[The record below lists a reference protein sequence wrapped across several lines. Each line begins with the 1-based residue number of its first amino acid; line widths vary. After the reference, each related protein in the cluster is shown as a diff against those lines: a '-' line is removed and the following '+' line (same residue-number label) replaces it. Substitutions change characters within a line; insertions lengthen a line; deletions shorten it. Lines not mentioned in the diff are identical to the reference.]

1 MPDSIIKFNNIS
13 YKYSSGTVAL
23 NNINLDITKS
33 KKSVLLGA
41 NGAGKSTLML
51 LLNGILKPTSGTLL
65 FNNQIYSYKRS
76 KIRDIRKSIGV
87 LFQDSDSQ
95 LIAPS
100 VYEEITFGLCNI
112 SKDKL
117 WIKNQADMVIDSF
130 RLDDI
135 IDKPPHQLSDGQ
147 KKRVCLAAIVAME
160 PEVIV
165 CDEPASN
172 LDPQSAEMMFNYL
185 DKLNR
190 QGKTVIISTHDV
202 NHAFE
207 WANSVIVM
215 NSGKVA
221 AKGTPTEVFSDKEL
235 INRCGLKVP
244 TIIEIC
250 NKLGI
255 NSYPENIDML
265 IKQLKN

>member
-1 MPDSIIKFNNIS
+1 MSDSIITFDNVS
-13 YKYSSGTVAL
+13 YKYSCGTIAL
-23 NNINLDITKS
+23 NNVNLDIPRS
-33 KKSVLLGA
+33 KKSVILGA

-51 LLNGILKPTSGTLL
+51 LLNGILKPESGSLL
-65 FNNQIYSYKRS
+65 YNKIEYNYSKK
-76 KIRDIRKSIGV
+76 KIRVIRNDIGI

-112 SKDKL
+112 SNNKD
-117 WIKNQADMVIDSF
+117 WIKSQANMVIESF
-130 RLDDI
+130 KLNDI

-172 LDPQSAEMMFNYL
+172 LDPQSTEMMFNYL
-185 DKLNR
+185 DKLNS
-190 QGKTVIISTHDV
+190 QGKTIIISTHDV
-202 NHAFE
+202 NHAYE
-207 WANSVIVM
+207 WADSIIVM
-215 NSGKVA
+215 NRGNVIA
-221 AKGTPTEVFSDKEL
+221 QDTPTNVFSDNEL
-235 INRCGLKVP
+235 INSSGLKIP
-244 TIIEIC
+244 SIIDIC

-255 NSYPENIDML
+255 KEYPENIDVL
-265 IKQLKN
+265 IKQLKI